1 MMEDREIR
9 KNRKYKILTDEGF
22 VDFEGVSKMPPKRVY
37 NVWFKGG
44 FYIPATIDHEIF
56 VSDAES
62 KPISE
67 LKIGDFALTKHGK
80 LQIENI
86 EFVGEESVYDILE
99 VKNNRFYANDI
110 LVHNCRFIGKSK
122 TLISSST
129 IRTLLDV
136 TANIQYTN
144 IVDFDVRM
152 YKDIDRHSKYVVTLD
167 PSMGVSG
174 DFAAI
179 QIFEYPSFTQ
189 AGEWMSDTVNQN
201 DQIEKVKNICKY
213 IYDRQI
219 EVGAIKPEVY
229 WTFENNT
236 VGEGILSAL
245 REKAFTKEAGISP
258 EKYIEYGT
266 LINQL
271 GNKRI
276 GWTTLKRNK
285 SSACAMLKDK
295 IEHGVMKINS
305 RMYVQQLSNYTL
317 QEVNYA
323 AKEGNH
329 DDLISA
335 SLLQLML
342 YQQEQINLG
351 LDAETSEEY
360 DYNDPQQVLTE
371 WLGDYYNNP
380 FG

>member
-1 MMEDREIR
+1 MTDREIH
-9 KNRKYKILTDEGF
+9 KNTKGYKILTDEGF
-22 VDFEGVSKMPPKRVY
+22 VDFVGVSKMPTKKVF

-44 FYIPATIDHEIF
+44 FFIPATIDHEIF
-56 VSDAES
+56 ISETEC
-62 KPISE
+62 KPISK
-67 LKIGDFALTKHGK
+67 LKIGDFAITKHGK
-80 LQIENI
+80 LEIENI
-86 EFVGEESVYDILE
+86 ELVGEEEVYDVLE
-99 VKNNRFYANDI
+99 TKNNRFYANDV

-122 TLISSST
+122 TLISSNT
-129 IRTLLDV
+129 IRVLLDQ
-136 TANIQYTN
+136 TEKTQYTS

-152 YKDIDRHSKYVVTLD
+152 YKDIDRYSKYIITLD
-167 PSMGVSG
+167 PSMGVNG

-189 AGEWMSDTVNQN
+189 VGEWISDSINQN

-213 IYDRQI
+213 IYDEQI
-219 EVGAIKPEVY
+219 NKGAIRPEVY

-236 VGEGILSAL
+236 VGEGVLSAL
-245 REKAFTKEAGISP
+245 REKASVKDGGITP

-266 LINQL
+266 LISQQN
-271 GNKRI
+271 NKRI

-285 SSACAMLKDK
+285 ASACAMLKDK
-295 IEHGVMKINS
+295 IEHGVIKINS

-335 SLLQLML
+335 SLLQMMV

-351 LDAETSEEY
+351 LDDEVSETL
-360 DYNDPQQVLTE
+360 DYNNPEQVLTE